1 MAAESLGT
9 AVAQPHD
16 ARTRPD
22 LEGCV
27 RGRVT
32 FVVVAASLICGTAS
46 ADPVA
51 AGDIVRLSLYG
62 SNGTALAR
70 FADGGPFR
78 MDLAGTAFDFLTF
91 CLERDEHFIP
101 NENLLVGSV
110 TESAQNGGVNTNS
123 GDRISGTTAF
133 IYTMFRMGTIGY
145 TNGVLLQEAIWHLE
159 GERTASAAVQAFVQA
174 AAADMVRWDW
184 GANYLGGV
192 QVANMYR
199 GANYTTFAQD
209 MLVITRVPEPAS
221 VLMLGLGLLL
231 ASRGMKR
238 RTSPRG

>member
-1 MAAESLGT
+1 MRA
-9 AVAQPHD
+9 
-16 ARTRPD
+16 
-22 LEGCV
+22 
-27 RGRVT
+27 RVT
-32 FVVVAASLICGTAS
+32 FVAVAASLLCGTAAS

-51 AGDIVRLSLYG
+51 AGDIIRLSLYG

-70 FADGGPFR
+70 FSDGGPFR

-91 CLERDEHFIP
+91 CLERDEYFVP

-110 TESAQNGGVNTNS
+110 TDSAQNGGINTNS

-145 TNGVLLQEAIWHLE
+145 ANGVLLQEAIWHLE
-159 GERTASAAVQAFVQA
+159 GERTASAAVQAFIRNAQ
-174 AAADMVRWDW
+174 ADMARWDW
-184 GANYLGGV
+184 GVDYLGGV
-192 QVANMYR
+192 QVANIYR
-199 GANYTTFAQD
+199 GPNYTTFAQD

-221 VLMLGLGLLL
+221 VLLLGLGLLL